1 MADLQIKVDMRKLQ
15 NIINNEPARAD
26 AWLRGVGMQI
36 LGDIQLSF
44 GTSPDGK
51 THTRGTVKH
60 VASQPGYP
68 PNIDTGALRG
78 SMGLRKL
85 GNMTYEIHDG
95 VEYGVHLELGTEKM
109 AARPFVNPVFAEWQ
123 TKIMDDA
130 KQKLDID

>member
-1 MADLQIKVDMRKLQ
+1 
-15 NIINNEPARAD
+15 
-26 AWLRGVGMQI
+26 
-36 LGDIQLSF
+36 
-44 GTSPDGK
+44 
-51 THTRGTVKH
+51 
-60 VASQPGYP
+60 
-68 PNIDTGALRG
+68 
-78 SMGLRKL
+78 MGLRKL